1 MPNQASY
8 WLWKQGE
15 EAMIHNLVDIASRVS
30 PRLSALIEGRVN
42 DPDEEQPVTLSE
54 VRTFLSEMLSDE
66 YREAEQ
72 LHRFDLGDSM
82 LDELDALIEEFGEG
96 ALAID
101 FAQHTASE
109 ALTQVIEA
117 VMDDDSRDNPPTLET
132 VREAVLAGLPSSLLG
147 DGALEEDESE
157 TLLAEIDAMIERFG
171 SDALAEGFL
180 CFE

>member
-1 MPNQASY
+1 
-8 WLWKQGE
+8 
-15 EAMIHNLVDIASRVS
+15 MIHNHVDVASRVS
-30 PRLSALIEGRVN
+30 PRLSALIEGRAN

-54 VRTFLSEMLSDE
+54 VRSFLADLLSEE

-72 LHRFDLGDSM
+72 LHRFDLGDSL

-101 FAQHTASE
+101 FAQHAASE

-117 VMDDDSRDNPPTLET
+117 ILDDDSRDNPPTLET
-132 VREAVLAGLPSSLLG
+132 VREAILAGLPSQLLG
-147 DGALEEDESE
+147 EGALEDDESD
-157 TLLAEIDAMIERFG
+157 TLLAEIEAMIERFG
-171 SDALAEGFL
+171 ADALAEGFL

>member
-1 MPNQASY
+1 
-8 WLWKQGE
+8 
-15 EAMIHNLVDIASRVS
+15 MIHNLVDIASRVS

-42 DPDEEQPVTLSE
+42 DPDEEQPVTLAE
-54 VRTFLSEMLSDE
+54 VRGFLAGMLSEE
-66 YREAEQ
+66 YREAEH

-109 ALTQVIEA
+109 ALTQVIE
-117 VMDDDSRDNPPTLET
+117 VVLDDDSRDNPPTLTT
-132 VREAVLAGLPSSLLG
+132 VREAILTGLTSRLHG
-147 DGALEEDESE
+147 EGMLEDDESE

-171 SDALAEGFL
+171 DDALAEGFL